1 MKSLGYCIRNL
12 ISFSRSARRW
22 GLAYI
27 LLGIIRTLLS
37 LTFVWVCKELVDIAT
52 GESQEPLGQWTAF
65 MIACIVL
72 QICCRIA
79 SSYCEQYGRI
89 NIQNNLRARLF
100 YSLISSRW
108 SGRERFGTGD
118 AVNRLEEDIRVVSE
132 LVSSHIPAVVVTFAQ
147 LAAASTFLL
156 FISPNL
162 LWALVGLMIAGI
174 IASRLSFR
182 KLRTLST
189 AIRTKDGEIQQHIQ
203 EHLQNRVV
211 ALTIIGIERVMAT
224 LNTLHN
230 ALRYNTIKRLN
241 FHSLNSA
248 LLSVSFMGGYA
259 AAFLWGVYGIKSG
272 AVTFGMMTAFL
283 QLVSQIQ
290 MPLSELA
297 RKIPAFIHALS
308 SIERLAELENL
319 DPEENAPLCRLEAPA
334 GILFKD
340 VTFSYP
346 DSHSGVLF
354 NSFSHNFLPGTMTVV
369 AGATGIGKSTLVRLM
384 LGLLKPQ
391 SGSILIYGS
400 SSNSH
405 CASKATRYGSSSN
418 LQSAS
423 NLHDAANL
431 HNTANQQSAAKSHY
445 ASKATRCNFKYVP
458 QGNTLLSG
466 TILDNLL
473 MADPKADRERIDAAL
488 HIAAADFVHS
498 LPEGLQTICG
508 ESGSGL
514 SEGQCQRIA
523 IARALLQSGSVLL
536 MDESTSSLD
545 PATESLVLQ
554 NLRTLSN
561 HTIIFI
567 SHREAVMKSAD
578 SLLEL

>member
-182 KLRTLST
+182 KLRSLST

-224 LNTLHN
+224 LNTLHS
-230 ALRYNTIKRLN
+230 ALRTNTIKRLN

-319 DPEENAPLCRLEAPA
+319 DSEENAPLCRLEAPA

-405 CASKATRYGSSSN
+405 C
-418 LQSAS
+418 
-423 NLHDAANL
+423 
-431 HNTANQQSAAKSHY
+431 

>member
-182 KLRTLST
+182 KLRSLST

-211 ALTIIGIERVMAT
+211 ALTIIGIERVMTT

-230 ALRYNTIKRLN
+230 ALRTNTIKRLN

-405 CASKATRYGSSSN
+405 CAS
-418 LQSAS
+418 

-431 HNTANQQSAAKSHY
+431 HNTANQQSTANSHC

>member
-182 KLRTLST
+182 KLRSLST

-224 LNTLHN
+224 LHTLHN
-230 ALRYNTIKRLN
+230 ALRSNTIKRLN

-400 SSNSH
+400 SSN
-405 CASKATRYGSSSN
+405 

-423 NLHDAANL
+423 NLHSAASL
-431 HNTANQQSAAKSHY
+431 HNAASQQSAANSHC

>member
-12 ISFSRSARRW
+12 VSFSRSARIW

-37 LTFVWVCKELVDIAT
+37 LTFVWVCKELEDIAT
-52 GESQEPLGQWTAF
+52 GVSQEPLGQWTAF

-72 QICCRIA
+72 QIYCRIA

-182 KLRTLST
+182 KLRSLST

-230 ALRYNTIKRLN
+230 ALRTNTIKRLN

-319 DPEENAPLCRLEAPA
+319 DPEENAPLCRLDAPA

-405 CASKATRYGSSSN
+405 CASKATR
-418 LQSAS
+418 
-423 NLHDAANL
+423 
-431 HNTANQQSAAKSHY
+431 
-445 ASKATRCNFKYVP
+445 CNFKYVP

-473 MADPKADRERIDAAL
+473 MADPKAERERIDAAL

>member
-12 ISFSRSARRW
+12 ISFSCSARRW

-182 KLRTLST
+182 KLRSLST

-224 LNTLHN
+224 LNTLHS
-230 ALRYNTIKRLN
+230 ALRTNTIKRLN

-405 CASKATRYGSSSN
+405 CASKATR
-418 LQSAS
+418 
-423 NLHDAANL
+423 
-431 HNTANQQSAAKSHY
+431 
-445 ASKATRCNFKYVP
+445 CNFKYVP

>member
-37 LTFVWVCKELVDIAT
+37 LTFVWICKELVDIAT

-162 LWALVGLMIAGI
+162 LWALVGLMVAGI

-182 KLRTLST
+182 KLRSLST

-230 ALRYNTIKRLN
+230 ALRTNTIKRLN

-272 AVTFGMMTAFL
+272 TVTFGMMTAFL

-391 SGSILIYGS
+391 SGNILIYGS
-400 SSNSH
+400 S
-405 CASKATRYGSSSN
+405 YN

-423 NLHDAANL
+423 NLHDAASL
-431 HNTANQQSAAKSHY
+431 HNTANQQSTANSHC

>member
-182 KLRTLST
+182 KLRSLST

-308 SIERLAELENL
+308 SIERLAELKNL

-391 SGSILIYGS
+391 SGSVLIYGN

-405 CASKATRYGSSSN
+405 C
-418 LQSAS
+418 
-423 NLHDAANL
+423 
-431 HNTANQQSAAKSHY
+431 

>member
-52 GESQEPLGQWTAF
+52 GVSKEPLGQWTAF

-182 KLRTLST
+182 KLRSLST

-391 SGSILIYGS
+391 SGSVLIYGS

-405 CASKATRYGSSSN
+405 C
-418 LQSAS
+418 
-423 NLHDAANL
+423 
-431 HNTANQQSAAKSHY
+431 

>member
-52 GESQEPLGQWTAF
+52 GVSKEPLGQWTAF

-182 KLRTLST
+182 KLRSLST

-224 LNTLHN
+224 LNTLHS
-230 ALRYNTIKRLN
+230 ALRTNTIKRLN

-405 CASKATRYGSSSN
+405 CASKATR
-418 LQSAS
+418 
-423 NLHDAANL
+423 
-431 HNTANQQSAAKSHY
+431 
-445 ASKATRCNFKYVP
+445 CNFKYVP

-473 MADPKADRERIDAAL
+473 MANPKADRERIDAAL

>member
-162 LWALVGLMIAGI
+162 LWALVGLMVAGI

-182 KLRTLST
+182 KLRSLST

-224 LNTLHN
+224 LHTLHN
-230 ALRYNTIKRLN
+230 ALRTNTIKRLN

-405 CASKATRYGSSSN
+405 CASKATR
-418 LQSAS
+418 
-423 NLHDAANL
+423 
-431 HNTANQQSAAKSHY
+431 
-445 ASKATRCNFKYVP
+445 CNFKYVP

>member
-52 GESQEPLGQWTAF
+52 GVSKEPLGQWTAF

-72 QICCRIA
+72 QICCRIT

-100 YSLISSRW
+100 YSLISSRC

-182 KLRTLST
+182 KLRSLST

-405 CASKATRYGSSSN
+405 
-418 LQSAS
+418 
-423 NLHDAANL
+423 
-431 HNTANQQSAAKSHY
+431 Y

>member
-12 ISFSRSARRW
+12 INFSRSARRW

-182 KLRTLST
+182 KLRSLST

-272 AVTFGMMTAFL
+272 TVTFGMMTAFL

-405 CASKATRYGSSSN
+405 CASKATR
-418 LQSAS
+418 
-423 NLHDAANL
+423 
-431 HNTANQQSAAKSHY
+431 
-445 ASKATRCNFKYVP
+445 CNFKYVP

-523 IARALLQSGSVLL
+523 IARALLHSGSVLL

>member
-52 GESQEPLGQWTAF
+52 GVSKEPLGQWTAF

-89 NIQNNLRARLF
+89 NIQNNLRTRLF

-182 KLRTLST
+182 KLRSLST

-224 LNTLHN
+224 LHTLHN
-230 ALRYNTIKRLN
+230 ALRSNTIKRLN

-405 CASKATRYGSSSN
+405 CASKATR
-418 LQSAS
+418 
-423 NLHDAANL
+423 
-431 HNTANQQSAAKSHY
+431 
-445 ASKATRCNFKYVP
+445 CNFKYVP

>member
-182 KLRTLST
+182 KLRSLST

-203 EHLQNRVV
+203 EPLQNRVV
-211 ALTIIGIERVMAT
+211 ALPIIGIERVMAT
-224 LNTLHN
+224 LNTLHS

-405 CASKATRYGSSSN
+405 CAS
-418 LQSAS
+418 

-431 HNTANQQSAAKSHY
+431 HNTANQQSTANSHC

>member
-162 LWALVGLMIAGI
+162 LWALVGLMVAGI

-182 KLRTLST
+182 KLRSLST

-230 ALRYNTIKRLN
+230 ALRTNTIKRLN

-272 AVTFGMMTAFL
+272 TVTFGMMTAFL

-405 CASKATRYGSSSN
+405 CASKATR
-418 LQSAS
+418 
-423 NLHDAANL
+423 
-431 HNTANQQSAAKSHY
+431 
-445 ASKATRCNFKYVP
+445 CNFKYVP

>member
-182 KLRTLST
+182 KLRSLST

-384 LGLLKPQ
+384 LGLLKLQ
-391 SGSILIYGS
+391 SGNILIYGS
-400 SSNSH
+400 SSN
-405 CASKATRYGSSSN
+405 
-418 LQSAS
+418 LQSTS
-423 NLHDAANL
+423 NLHDAASL
-431 HNTANQQSAAKSHY
+431 HNAASQQSAANSHY

>member
-182 KLRTLST
+182 KLRSLST

-272 AVTFGMMTAFL
+272 TVTFGMMTAFL

-400 SSNSH
+400 SSN
-405 CASKATRYGSSSN
+405 

-431 HNTANQQSAAKSHY
+431 HNTASQQSAANSHC

>member
-52 GESQEPLGQWTAF
+52 GVSKEPLGQWTAF

-72 QICCRIA
+72 QICCRIT

-162 LWALVGLMIAGI
+162 LWALVGLMVAGI

-400 SSNSH
+400 SSN
-405 CASKATRYGSSSN
+405 

-423 NLHDAANL
+423 NLHDAASL
-431 HNTANQQSAAKSHY
+431 HNAASQQSAANSHY

>member
-182 KLRTLST
+182 KLRSLST

-230 ALRYNTIKRLN
+230 AIRYNTIKRLN

-319 DPEENAPLCRLEAPA
+319 DPEENGPLCRLEAPA

-400 SSNSH
+400 SSN
-405 CASKATRYGSSSN
+405 

-431 HNTANQQSAAKSHY
+431 HNTANQQSTANSHC

>member
-182 KLRTLST
+182 KLRSLST

-405 CASKATRYGSSSN
+405 
-418 LQSAS
+418 
-423 NLHDAANL
+423 
-431 HNTANQQSAAKSHY
+431 Y

>member
-182 KLRTLST
+182 KLRSLST

-400 SSNSH
+400 SS
-405 CASKATRYGSSSN
+405 Y

-423 NLHDAANL
+423 NLHDAASL
-431 HNTANQQSAAKSHY
+431 HNAASQQSAAKSHC

>member
-1 MKSLGYCIRNL
+1 MKSLGYCIKNL
-12 ISFSRSARRW
+12 FSFSRSARRW

-72 QICCRIA
+72 QICCRIT

-182 KLRTLST
+182 KLRSLST

-224 LNTLHN
+224 LNTLHS
-230 ALRYNTIKRLN
+230 ALRTNTIKRLN

-391 SGSILIYGS
+391 SGSVLIYGN
-400 SSNSH
+400 SSNSQ
-405 CASKATRYGSSSN
+405 SSSY
-418 LQSAS
+418 
-423 NLHDAANL
+423 LHNAANL
-431 HNTANQQSAAKSHY
+431 HNTASQQSAANSHC

>member
-182 KLRTLST
+182 KLRSLST

-224 LNTLHN
+224 LHTLHN
-230 ALRYNTIKRLN
+230 ALRSNTIKRLN

-405 CASKATRYGSSSN
+405 CASKATR
-418 LQSAS
+418 
-423 NLHDAANL
+423 
-431 HNTANQQSAAKSHY
+431 
-445 ASKATRCNFKYVP
+445 CNFKYVP

>member
-37 LTFVWVCKELVDIAT
+37 LTFVWICKELVDIAT

-162 LWALVGLMIAGI
+162 LWALVGLMVAGI

-182 KLRTLST
+182 KLRSLST

-224 LNTLHN
+224 LNTLHS

-405 CASKATRYGSSSN
+405 CASKATR
-418 LQSAS
+418 
-423 NLHDAANL
+423 
-431 HNTANQQSAAKSHY
+431 
-445 ASKATRCNFKYVP
+445 CNFKYVP

>member
-162 LWALVGLMIAGI
+162 LWALVGLMVAGI

-182 KLRTLST
+182 KLRSLST

-400 SSNSH
+400 SSN
-405 CASKATRYGSSSN
+405 

-431 HNTANQQSAAKSHY
+431 HNTANQQSTANSHC

-473 MADPKADRERIDAAL
+473 MADPKADRERIDVAL

>member
-162 LWALVGLMIAGI
+162 LWALVGLMVAGI

-224 LNTLHN
+224 LNTLHS

-400 SSNSH
+400 SANSH
-405 CASKATRYGSSSN
+405 C
-418 LQSAS
+418 
-423 NLHDAANL
+423 
-431 HNTANQQSAAKSHY
+431 

>member
-37 LTFVWVCKELVDIAT
+37 LTFVWVRKELVDIAT

-182 KLRTLST
+182 KLRSLST

-211 ALTIIGIERVMAT
+211 ALTIIGIERVMTT

-230 ALRYNTIKRLN
+230 ALRTNTIKRLN

-405 CASKATRYGSSSN
+405 CASKATR
-418 LQSAS
+418 
-423 NLHDAANL
+423 
-431 HNTANQQSAAKSHY
+431 
-445 ASKATRCNFKYVP
+445 CNFKYVP

>member
-182 KLRTLST
+182 KLRSLST

-405 CASKATRYGSSSN
+405 
-418 LQSAS
+418 
-423 NLHDAANL
+423 
-431 HNTANQQSAAKSHY
+431 Y

-473 MADPKADRERIDAAL
+473 MADPKAERERIDAAL

>member
-182 KLRTLST
+182 KLRSLST

-230 ALRYNTIKRLN
+230 ALRTNTIKRLN

-272 AVTFGMMTAFL
+272 SVTFGMMTAFL

-319 DPEENAPLCRLEAPA
+319 DPEENGPLCRLEAPA

-391 SGSILIYGS
+391 SGSVLIYGS

-405 CASKATRYGSSSN
+405 C
-418 LQSAS
+418 
-423 NLHDAANL
+423 
-431 HNTANQQSAAKSHY
+431 

>member
-182 KLRTLST
+182 KLRSLST

-230 ALRYNTIKRLN
+230 ALRTNTIKRLN

-405 CASKATRYGSSSN
+405 CASKATR
-418 LQSAS
+418 
-423 NLHDAANL
+423 
-431 HNTANQQSAAKSHY
+431 
-445 ASKATRCNFKYVP
+445 CNFKYVP

-473 MADPKADRERIDAAL
+473 MADPKADRVRIDAAL

>member
-37 LTFVWVCKELVDIAT
+37 LTFVWICKELVDIAT

-162 LWALVGLMIAGI
+162 LWALVGLMVAGI

-224 LNTLHN
+224 LNTLHS

-272 AVTFGMMTAFL
+272 VVTFGMMTAFL

-400 SSNSH
+400 SSN
-405 CASKATRYGSSSN
+405 

-423 NLHDAANL
+423 NLHDVASL
-431 HNTANQQSAAKSHY
+431 HNAASQQSAANSHY

-473 MADPKADRERIDAAL
+473 MADPKAERERIDAAL

>member
-182 KLRTLST
+182 KLRSLST

-224 LNTLHN
+224 LNTLHS

-400 SSNSH
+400 
-405 CASKATRYGSSSN
+405 
-418 LQSAS
+418 AS
-423 NLHDAANL
+423 N
-431 HNTANQQSAAKSHY
+431 SHY

>member
-52 GESQEPLGQWTAF
+52 GVSKEPLGQWTAF

-182 KLRTLST
+182 KLRSLST

-230 ALRYNTIKRLN
+230 ALRTNTIKRLN

-400 SSNSH
+400 SSN
-405 CASKATRYGSSSN
+405 

-423 NLHDAANL
+423 NLHDVASL
-431 HNTANQQSAAKSHY
+431 HNAASQQSAANSHC

>member
-182 KLRTLST
+182 KLRSLST

-230 ALRYNTIKRLN
+230 ALRTNTIKRLN

-272 AVTFGMMTAFL
+272 VVTFGMMTAFL

-405 CASKATRYGSSSN
+405 CASKATR
-418 LQSAS
+418 
-423 NLHDAANL
+423 
-431 HNTANQQSAAKSHY
+431 
-445 ASKATRCNFKYVP
+445 CNFKYVP

>member
-182 KLRTLST
+182 KLRSLST

-405 CASKATRYGSSSN
+405 CASKATR
-418 LQSAS
+418 
-423 NLHDAANL
+423 
-431 HNTANQQSAAKSHY
+431 
-445 ASKATRCNFKYVP
+445 CNFKYVP

-523 IARALLQSGSVLL
+523 IARALLHSGSVLL

>member
-182 KLRTLST
+182 KLRSLST

-319 DPEENAPLCRLEAPA
+319 DPEENGPLCRLEAPA

-405 CASKATRYGSSSN
+405 C
-418 LQSAS
+418 
-423 NLHDAANL
+423 
-431 HNTANQQSAAKSHY
+431 

>member
-182 KLRTLST
+182 KLRSLST

-230 ALRYNTIKRLN
+230 ALRTNTIKRLN

-400 SSNSH
+400 S
-405 CASKATRYGSSSN
+405 YN

-423 NLHDAANL
+423 NLHDAASL
-431 HNTANQQSAAKSHY
+431 HNAASQQSAAKSHC

>member
-162 LWALVGLMIAGI
+162 LWALVGLMVAGI

-182 KLRTLST
+182 KLRSLST

-224 LNTLHN
+224 LNTLHS

-405 CASKATRYGSSSN
+405 CASKATR
-418 LQSAS
+418 
-423 NLHDAANL
+423 
-431 HNTANQQSAAKSHY
+431 
-445 ASKATRCNFKYVP
+445 CNFKYVP

>member
-52 GESQEPLGQWTAF
+52 GVSKEPLGQWTAF

-182 KLRTLST
+182 KLRSLST

-230 ALRYNTIKRLN
+230 ALRTNTIKRLN

-400 SSNSH
+400 SSN
-405 CASKATRYGSSSN
+405 

-423 NLHDAANL
+423 NLHSAASL
-431 HNTANQQSAAKSHY
+431 HNAASQQSAANSHC

>member
-37 LTFVWVCKELVDIAT
+37 LTFVWICKELVDIAT

-182 KLRTLST
+182 KLRSLST

-224 LNTLHN
+224 LNTLHS
-230 ALRYNTIKRLN
+230 ALRTNTIKRLN

-400 SSNSH
+400 SSN
-405 CASKATRYGSSSN
+405 

-423 NLHDAANL
+423 NLHDVASL
-431 HNTANQQSAAKSHY
+431 HNAASQQSAANSHY